1 MNKHCNLLQR
11 SKLICNSKGIRLL
24 KYLFDESYA
33 LKCKLLFKDDSSDDN
48 ADSMATLFCT
58 FDNSNSQYLSG
69 LLLKP
74 F

>member
-1 MNKHCNLLQR
+1 MNKHCNFLQR
-11 SKLICNSKGIRLL
+11 SKLICNSKGIVLL

-33 LKCKLLFKDDSSDDN
+33 PKCKLLFNDDSSDGI
-48 ADSMATLFCT
+48 ADSIATLFCT
-58 FDNSNSQYLSG
+58 YDNPNSQDLTR

>member
-11 SKLICNSKGIRLL
+11 SKQICNSKGIMLL
-24 KYLFDESYA
+24 TCKYLFDA
-33 LKCKLLFKDDSSDDN
+33 LKCKLLFKDDSSDGI
-48 ADSMATLFCT
+48 ADSIATLFCT
-58 FDNSNSQYLSG
+58 YDNPNSQYLSG